1 MGDQMLECPE
11 CGHENPEHAHYC
23 AGCRFH
29 FVTRDVNARLGR
41 TLVFFA
47 IAFIAVALII
57 IGMTNN

>member
-1 MGDQMLECPE
+1 VP
-11 CGHENPEHAHYC
+11 A
-23 AGCRFH
+23 AGFT